1 MSIIKFLCS
10 FERIFGEFVNEFVEF
25 LKYEVLKILE
35 NKILFLLF
43 LDLILLQQLRE
54 NIFSTQIDSRLKI
67 WVAIQFKTDLARR
80 IWPSRRSLSFHQAR
94 RTRTSSS
101 CLQLR
106 RVSIILR
113 VVWENAVKCTY
124 QY

>member
-10 FERIFGEFVNEFVEF
+10 FERIYGIFGEFVNEFAEF

-54 NIFSTQIDSRLKI
+54 KYF
-67 WVAIQFKTDLARR
+67 LA
-80 IWPSRRSLSFHQAR
+80 P
-94 RTRTSSS
+94 
-101 CLQLR
+101 
-106 RVSIILR
+106 
-113 VVWENAVKCTY
+113 K
-124 QY
+124 